1 MIVTILPN
9 GAPQIRCNV
18 KGLLMR
24 PMALWLLEQGK
35 LLVLTQASDQERS
48 ALVKPPGGM
57 DGLLR
62 RMGRG

>member
-1 MIVTILPN
+1 
-9 GAPQIRCNV
+9 
-18 KGLLMR
+18 MR